1 MDATE
6 ISYPTQAF
14 INGAWVQADGGA
26 TFRVENPSNGEVI
39 AHVPDMGQVETRQA
53 IEAAAAAL
61 PIWREKPSLERADV
75 LRRIGQFM
83 MADQERL
90 ARLMTLEQG
99 KPLAESRSEIAYGAS
114 YFDWFADEC
123 RRGYG
128 AIIPGPSDRR
138 LLVIQQPIGVVG
150 AITPWNFP
158 NAMLARKMAAAI
170 AAGCT
175 VVAKPAELTPLSA
188 LALAEITQRAGLP
201 KGVFN
206 IVTTNQPA
214 LVGKEL
220 THNPIVRKITFTGS
234 TVVGRLLLKQASEH
248 IQKCSM
254 ELGGN
259 APFIVFEDADLD
271 RAVTGALSAK
281 YRNAGQVCIAANRF
295 LVHASV
301 SKLFAEKLA
310 VASAKLKVGDGMEA
324 DVSIGPLIDMAAVEK
339 VERHITD
346 AVGRGAKIVI
356 GGKRHGLGRTFFEPT
371 VLIDVSPEAL
381 IFHEETFGPIAPII
395 TFNTEE
401 EALKL
406 ANATPFGL
414 ASYFYTQDVAR
425 IFRVSEKL
433 ESGMVGANETTISTA
448 IAPFGGVKYSG
459 LGREGSLYGM
469 EEYLE
474 KKYICLGG
482 LGQKI

>member
-14 INGAWVQADGGA
+14 INGAWVQAEGGA

-39 AHVPDMGQVETRQA
+39 AHVPDMGQAETRQA

-301 SKLFAEKLA
+301 SKIFAEKLA
-310 VASAKLKVGDGMEA
+310 VASAKLKVGDGLEA

-482 LGQKI
+482 LS

>member
-14 INGAWVQADGGA
+14 INGAWVQAEDGA

-39 AHVPDMGQVETRQA
+39 AHVPDMGQAETRQA

-61 PIWREKPSLERADV
+61 LIWREKPSLERADV
-75 LRRIGQFM
+75 LRRIGQLM

-310 VASAKLKVGDGMEA
+310 VASAKLKVGDGLES

-482 LGQKI
+482 LG

>member
-14 INGAWVQADGGA
+14 INGAWVQAEDGA
-26 TFRVENPSNGEVI
+26 TFGVENPSNGEVI
-39 AHVPDMGQVETRQA
+39 AYVPDMGQAETRQA

-234 TVVGRLLLKQASEH
+234 TAVGRLLLKQASEH

-301 SKLFAEKLA
+301 SKIFAEKLA
-310 VASAKLKVGDGMEA
+310 VASAKLKVGDGLEA

-371 VLIDVSPEAL
+371 VLIDVSSEAL

-395 TFNTEE
+395 AFNTEE

-482 LGQKI
+482 LS